1 MKHWHE
7 TRAVLDRLAELRRAG
22 RRAALA
28 TVVRVRGSAYR
39 HEGAKLLVAEDGSTV
54 GNVSGG
60 CLEQDVRE
68 VALQVLGSGT
78 PELKSYC
85 SSSDEIAAWDLGV
98 GCEGQVDVL
107 VEPVVTD
114 RPRERAL
121 LDGREPFVVCTLIDG
136 KRETLKDSLTV
147 AGNGKRM
154 IVTRGEVQGDLGRA
168 ELSGAAAAQAR
179 ELLGTEDSRVVEIA
193 GRAIFCDVF
202 LPPPELVICGAGD
215 DARPLARFAADIGF
229 RVVIVDRRAAYLTA
243 ERFPTAAALVESR
256 PEELLQRLSPDAA
269 CYAVVMTHNFAD
281 DQGYLRALV
290 GTPAPYIGMLGP
302 RQRTE
307 RMLQALGTGGGGPGE
322 RDAARIYGPVGLDV
336 GTDGAEQVALS
347 VIAEILAVRSGRRA
361 DSLRERQAPI
371 HAATEWG
378 GGRGG
383 PGPARRGHRAC
394 GRRLAAHG
402 AEQDAARAPRGV
414 AGAARGAARPRG
426 GTLACGDG
434 AGPRGGPPPRRA
446 RRSPV
451 RLRHQSRLH
460 GPDER
465 VASPG
470 LGTASRGHGRGGRA
484 ARRHGARDPADARG
498 ARGGGA
504 ARGGAALRLP
514 LRRRHR
520 AAASVPPLPVRGAHG
535 VDRGGLRQGR
545 GAAAQG
551 RSRLPRL
558 AVGGA
563 HGRGHSGGLHGG
575 AGAHRAGVAAAESPR
590 ASSAAK
596 SRSSE
601 IPTSDTT
608 QYAYSGVVQCST
620 W

>member
-7 TRAVLDRLAELRRAG
+7 TRAVLDRLAQLHRAG

-107 VEPVVTD
+107 VEPVLEERARERELLEGREAFVVATTVGMRDAGCGMRLVATTDAIDGSLGSPELNAVVT
-114 RPRERAL
+114 EQARAL
-121 LDGREPFVVCTLIDG
+121 LGSE
-136 KRETLKDSLTV
+136 
-147 AGNGKRM
+147 
-154 IVTRGEVQGDLGRA
+154 Q
-168 ELSGAAAAQAR
+168 SG
-179 ELLGTEDSRVVEIA
+179 LYEIA
-193 GRAIFCDVF
+193 GRTLFLDVF

-256 PEELLQRLSPDAA
+256 PEELLQRLSLDAG
-269 CYAVVMTHNFAD
+269 CYAVVMTHHFAD

-290 GTPAPYIGMLGP
+290 GTPVPYVGMLGP

-307 RMLQALGTGGGGPGE
+307 RMLQILGAAAALGE

-361 DSLRERQAPI
+361 ESLRERQAPI
-371 HAATEWG
+371 HA
-378 GGRGG
+378 
-383 PGPARRGHRAC
+383 
-394 GRRLAAHG
+394 
-402 AEQDAARAPRGV
+402 
-414 AGAARGAARPRG
+414 
-426 GTLACGDG
+426 
-434 AGPRGGPPPRRA
+434 
-446 RRSPV
+446 
-451 RLRHQSRLH
+451 
-460 GPDER
+460 
-465 VASPG
+465 
-470 LGTASRGHGRGGRA
+470 
-484 ARRHGARDPADARG
+484 
-498 ARGGGA
+498 
-504 ARGGAALRLP
+504 
-514 LRRRHR
+514 
-520 AAASVPPLPVRGAHG
+520 
-535 VDRGGLRQGR
+535 
-545 GAAAQG
+545 
-551 RSRLPRL
+551 
-558 AVGGA
+558 
-563 HGRGHSGGLHGG
+563 
-575 AGAHRAGVAAAESPR
+575 
-590 ASSAAK
+590 
-596 SRSSE
+596 SSE
-601 IPTSDTT
+601 
-608 QYAYSGVVQCST
+608 
-620 W
+620 